1 MAMFD
6 DIYDGLNK
14 NIIQTIEDEDLSLD
28 IKKEIDTLDKVDK
41 NKNDE
46 DVEKILHLLKYT
58 TKMIKKGKVDIKNC
72 KINITIRDNDGSIIL
87 KGSNKRYRRRFR

>member
-14 NIIQTIEDEDLSLD
+14 NIIQTMEDEDLSLD
-28 IKKEIDTLDKVDK
+28 IKKEIDALNKVD
-41 NKNDE
+41 KNDE
-46 DVEKILHLLKYT
+46 DVEKIIHLLKYT
-58 TKMIKKGKVDIKNC
+58 TKMIKKGKVDIQNC